1 MTPRNTKQGAA
12 ANARRTSKGADRPV
26 PSPRTPSPKK
36 ATPSKRH
43 VVARWWML
51 PLVILAVLA
60 FFVFTYYPVAKVQYR
75 ETRERV
81 RLQTELTA
89 LKARNERLQ
98 VAVDRLKTPEG
109 VEDYARLQL
118 GMVKQGENV
127 AVVID
132 GDESTKTASAAP
144 NTPLIDS
151 EEAAVPTIGP
161 WTAFL
166 DAVFDVE

>member
-12 ANARRTSKGADRPV
+12 ANARRTSKEADRPV

-36 ATPSKRH
+36 PTPPKRR

-51 PLVILAVLA
+51 PLAIVAVLA

-144 NTPLIDS
+144 DAPLIDS
-151 EEAAVPTIGP
+151 EEAAVPAIGQ